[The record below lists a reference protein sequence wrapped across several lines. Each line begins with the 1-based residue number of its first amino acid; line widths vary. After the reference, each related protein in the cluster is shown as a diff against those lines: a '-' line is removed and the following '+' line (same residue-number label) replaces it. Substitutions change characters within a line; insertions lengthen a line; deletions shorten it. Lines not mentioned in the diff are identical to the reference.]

1 MGRIIASRWA
11 DETEPTFI
19 FQSSVAPQAD
29 GPPLIKLSSLHRRC
43 ATPNSLR
50 LCVPKK
56 TFHTSALLSLIIYQ
70 LSLVIYL
77 FSLIIH
83 LLSSQSICFPHN
95 PFAFPV
101 GDKLLI
107 GHGWHAWRPQG
118 DMTCLPC
125 LRSRRMVELCRS
137 STPYRNQQRIP
148 LTTSRKAVELLQS
161 SYTFD
166 ASTRQGSRFAPT
178 LPYQAFNPFG
188 VGELWRD
195 GWHGENS
202 TCHAEKGVLHAGVLG
217 AHRDAE
223 RLEFC
228 IFDAERRAWVIRG
241 PTA

>member
-1 MGRIIASRWA
+1 MRNS
-11 DETEPTFI
+11 
-19 FQSSVAPQAD
+19 Q
-29 GPPLIKLSSLHRRC
+29 LS
-43 ATPNSLR
+43 ASLR
-50 LCVPKK
+50 AKK
-56 TFHTSALLSLIIYQ
+56 NFPHKRSAFPYNLSAF
-70 LSLVIYL
+70 LVIYL

-188 VGELWRD
+188 VGELWEDIWRVLQRRMAWKEWD
-195 GWHGENS
+195 LACQGGCMLH
-202 TCHAEKGVLHAGVLG
+202 TGVSLA
-217 AHRDAE
+217 
-223 RLEFC
+223 
-228 IFDAERRAWVIRG
+228 RRAAEIKELRG
-241 PTA
+241 CVKIGTSLFFAQSPDFLKPGLCYFPKFL